1 VSATQTL
8 SDLKVDLHY
17 LTRVEGHG
25 NILVDV
31 KNGRIERCELTVVEA
46 PRFFE
51 AMLVGRPYGQAPH
64 LASRIC
70 GICSI
75 AHSTAS
81 LRAVETALGVEV
93 GPQAQLLRRLAF
105 HGEMLD
111 SHILHAYLLVAPDF
125 FDEPSAVALA
135 GTKPGVVVRALRMKR
150 LAGDL
155 CTVLAGRHTHPVALA
170 VGGVR
175 HVPSPA
181 ELESLL
187 QRLIEARV
195 DVQATLEL
203 YQGLTFPEF
212 SRPTEYLALRPANGY
227 GFIDGDIVSSDGGS
241 WPLPRYTEVV
251 QEHLVAHS
259 TAKHARHVR
268 PSYMVGAL
276 ARYRL
281 NHDRLHPRAQA
292 AAEALGLAPDVANPY
307 RITAAQVVEIVHCVE
322 EAIEIIQTLLERGLG
337 PEPLGQPART
347 SGEGVGAVEAPR
359 GALYHHYLIEDGL
372 VRRANCIIPT
382 NQNLANI
389 EADLHAVVPQILPL
403 GAEAV
408 TRRLEMLVRAY
419 DPCISCATH
428 MLNVEFRDS

>member
-1 VSATQTL
+1 VTETQTL

-31 KNGRIERCELTVVEA
+31 KQGKVERCELTIVEA

-51 AMLVGRPYGQAPH
+51 AMLVGRPYGQASH

-70 GICSI
+70 GICSV

-81 LRAVETALGVEV
+81 LRAVETALGVEIS
-93 GPQAQLLRRLAF
+93 PQAQLLRRLAF
-105 HGEMLD
+105 YGEMLD

-125 FDEPSAVALA
+125 FDEPSAIALA
-135 GTKPGVVVRALRMKR
+135 GKKPEVVVRALRMKR

-170 VGGVR
+170 VGGMR
-175 HVPSPA
+175 HLPTAA
-181 ELESLL
+181 ELSDL
-187 QRLIEARV
+187 QRRLMEARA
-195 DVQATLEL
+195 DVEATLEL
-203 YQGLTFPEF
+203 YGGLPFPEF
-212 SRPTEYLALRPANGY
+212 SRETEYLALRPSEGY

-241 WPLPRYTEVV
+241 WPLARYPEVV
-251 QEHLVAHS
+251 REYLVEHS
-259 TAKHARHVR
+259 TAKHARHDR

-276 ARYRL
+276 ARFRV
-281 NHDRLHPRAQA
+281 NHDRLHPRARA
-292 AAEALGLAPDVANPY
+292 AAEALGLTPECANPY

-322 EAIEIIQTLLERGLG
+322 EAIDVIQSLLDQGLRQ
-337 PEPLGQPART
+337 EPLGRPTRL

-359 GALYHHYLIEDGL
+359 GALYHHYLVDDGL
-372 VRRANCIIPT
+372 IRRANCIIPT

-389 EADLHAVVPQILPL
+389 EADLRAVVPQILPL
-403 GAEAV
+403 GPAAV
-408 TRRLEMLVRAY
+408 TQRLEMLVRAY

-428 MLNVEFRDS
+428 MLKVEFRDL